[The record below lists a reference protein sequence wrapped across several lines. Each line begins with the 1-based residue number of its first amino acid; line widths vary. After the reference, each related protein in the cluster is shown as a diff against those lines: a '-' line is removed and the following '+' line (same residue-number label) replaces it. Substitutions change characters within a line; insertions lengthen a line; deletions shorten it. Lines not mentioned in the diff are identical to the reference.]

1 MNLAS
6 KILAASVAFSLSLF
20 APVVPAVAQDESD
33 LDQAASSPYS
43 AEVQIEEES
52 PTYEEEPNSSSSLSG
67 EGSLDAPGS
76 PNELDATDGEASN
89 ESYTL
94 AETTES
100 SEEESS
106 YNKADFYEEDDESA
120 VMMSSDGQRAASISP
135 MYLSDEMKYFAKYES
150 SCNYDQGFSWGDG
163 YHALGYYQFDHRYG
177 LRDFLL
183 ACYAYD
189 SATYSMFGQ
198 FASVSSAD
206 FRDENAIRKNGEF
219 TDLGNKLN
227 AAWHAAYAANPSEF
241 AALQDG
247 WAYVNYYLPAE
258 DYLASRGIDI
268 SNRADCVK
276 GLCWGMSNLFGTGG
290 WRKFVGGWTNGYDWN
305 GVWQSSYNWPGCG
318 LNSSMTD
325 REFVTTLCNYVV
337 DNVAVFYKAQPQ
349 YHAGWQNR
357 YRNEL
362 KDCLSMLKEDGW
374 VRAGSEW
381 KYAEEGVYVTN
392 DWRSIGGA
400 WYWFGSSG
408 NAARSTFAQVDGLRY
423 YFDDS
428 CAMVTGWVSD
438 AGHWYYMNGSGVM
451 QSGWASIDGHW
462 YFLNPE
468 HDGYFG
474 AMATGWLLEGGE
486 WYWLA
491 NDGAMRNGW
500 EYIDGKWYWFDRSGV
515 MAKGIVQ
522 VGSDVYWLSDTSGAM
537 QTGWLAIQGEWHYFT
552 ESGRMATGW
561 VSVGGAW
568 YLLDDEGSMLTGW
581 QLEGDTWYYFAGS
594 GAMQSGWNFIN
605 GDWYFLNTK
614 HDGFFGAMLTG
625 WQKDGGLW
633 YFLNESGIMRSG
645 WIFVDGS
652 WYLLN
657 DKADGS
663 CGAML
668 TGWQLVDGK
677 WYYMRA
683 SGVMER
689 NCWIGDYYVANDG
702 SMAVDTWIDG
712 YYVDGSGKWVPG
724 KTR

>member
-52 PTYEEEPNSSSSLSG
+52 STYEEEPNSSSSLSG
-67 EGSLDAPGS
+67 EGSFDAPGS
-76 PNELDATDGEASN
+76 SNELDATDGEASN

-100 SEEESS
+100 SEEEPS

-276 GLCWGMSNLFGTGG
+276 GLCWG
-290 WRKFVGGWTNGYDWN
+290 
-305 GVWQSSYNWPGCG
+305 
-318 LNSSMTD
+318 
-325 REFVTTLCNYVV
+325 
-337 DNVAVFYKAQPQ
+337 NV
-349 YHAGWQNR
+349 
-357 YRNEL
+357 
-362 KDCLSMLKEDGW
+362 
-374 VRAGSEW
+374 
-381 KYAEEGVYVTN
+381 
-392 DWRSIGGA
+392 
-400 WYWFGSSG
+400 
-408 NAARSTFAQVDGLRY
+408 
-423 YFDDS
+423 
-428 CAMVTGWVSD
+428 
-438 AGHWYYMNGSGVM
+438 
-451 QSGWASIDGHW
+451 
-462 YFLNPE
+462 
-468 HDGYFG
+468 
-474 AMATGWLLEGGE
+474 
-486 WYWLA
+486 
-491 NDGAMRNGW
+491 
-500 EYIDGKWYWFDRSGV
+500 
-515 MAKGIVQ
+515 
-522 VGSDVYWLSDTSGAM
+522 
-537 QTGWLAIQGEWHYFT
+537 
-552 ESGRMATGW
+552 
-561 VSVGGAW
+561 
-568 YLLDDEGSMLTGW
+568 
-581 QLEGDTWYYFAGS
+581 
-594 GAMQSGWNFIN
+594 
-605 GDWYFLNTK
+605 
-614 HDGFFGAMLTG
+614 
-625 WQKDGGLW
+625 
-633 YFLNESGIMRSG
+633 
-645 WIFVDGS
+645 
-652 WYLLN
+652 
-657 DKADGS
+657 
-663 CGAML
+663 
-668 TGWQLVDGK
+668 
-677 WYYMRA
+677 
-683 SGVMER
+683 
-689 NCWIGDYYVANDG
+689 
-702 SMAVDTWIDG
+702 
-712 YYVDGSGKWVPG
+712 
-724 KTR
+724 

>member
-100 SEEESS
+100 SEEEPS

-318 LNSSMTD
+318 LNNSMTD

-408 NAARSTFAQVDGLRY
+408 NAARSTFAQVDGLWY

-451 QSGWASIDGHW
+451 QS
-462 YFLNPE
+462 
-468 HDGYFG
+468 
-474 AMATGWLLEGGE
+474 
-486 WYWLA
+486 
-491 NDGAMRNGW
+491 
-500 EYIDGKWYWFDRSGV
+500 
-515 MAKGIVQ
+515 
-522 VGSDVYWLSDTSGAM
+522 
-537 QTGWLAIQGEWHYFT
+537 
-552 ESGRMATGW
+552 GW

-605 GDWYFLNTK
+605 GDWYFFNTK

>member
-1 MNLAS
+1 M
-6 KILAASVAFSLSLF
+6 
-20 APVVPAVAQDESD
+20 
-33 LDQAASSPYS
+33 
-43 AEVQIEEES
+43 
-52 PTYEEEPNSSSSLSG
+52 SG

-76 PNELDATDGEASN
+76 SNELDATDGEASN

-100 SEEESS
+100 SEEEPS

-120 VMMSSDGQRAASISP
+120 VMMSSDSQRAASISP

-318 LNSSMTD
+318 LNNSMTD

-408 NAARSTFAQVDGLRY
+408 NAARSTFAQVDGLWY

-451 QSGWASIDGHW
+451 QSGWASI
-462 YFLNPE
+462 E
-468 HDGYFG
+468 V
-474 AMATGWLLEGGE
+474 TG
-486 WYWLA
+486 
-491 NDGAMRNGW
+491 
-500 EYIDGKWYWFDRSGV
+500 
-515 MAKGIVQ
+515 
-522 VGSDVYWLSDTSGAM
+522 TSS
-537 QTGWLAIQGEWHYFT
+537 T
-552 ESGRMATGW
+552 
-561 VSVGGAW
+561 
-568 YLLDDEGSMLTGW
+568 
-581 QLEGDTWYYFAGS
+581 
-594 GAMQSGWNFIN
+594 
-605 GDWYFLNTK
+605 
-614 HDGFFGAMLTG
+614 
-625 WQKDGGLW
+625 
-633 YFLNESGIMRSG
+633 
-645 WIFVDGS
+645 
-652 WYLLN
+652 
-657 DKADGS
+657 
-663 CGAML
+663 
-668 TGWQLVDGK
+668 
-677 WYYMRA
+677 RA
-683 SGVMER
+683 
-689 NCWIGDYYVANDG
+689 
-702 SMAVDTWIDG
+702 
-712 YYVDGSGKWVPG
+712 
-724 KTR
+724 

>member
-100 SEEESS
+100 SEEEPS

-318 LNSSMTD
+318 LNNSMTD

-408 NAARSTFAQVDGLRY
+408 NAARSTFAQVDGLWY

-451 QSGWASIDGHW
+451 QS
-462 YFLNPE
+462 
-468 HDGYFG
+468 
-474 AMATGWLLEGGE
+474 
-486 WYWLA
+486 
-491 NDGAMRNGW
+491 
-500 EYIDGKWYWFDRSGV
+500 
-515 MAKGIVQ
+515 
-522 VGSDVYWLSDTSGAM
+522 
-537 QTGWLAIQGEWHYFT
+537 
-552 ESGRMATGW
+552 GW

>member
-20 APVVPAVAQDESD
+20 APVVPAIAQDESD

-52 PTYEEEPNSSSSLSG
+52 STYEEEPNSSSSLSG

-76 PNELDATDGEASN
+76 SNELDATDGEASN

-100 SEEESS
+100 SEEEPS

-120 VMMSSDGQRAASISP
+120 VMMSSDSQRAASISP

-318 LNSSMTD
+318 LNNSMTD

-381 KYAEEGVYVTN
+381 KYAEEGVCVTN

-408 NAARSTFAQVDGLRY
+408 NAARSTFAQVDGLWY

-451 QSGWASIDGHW
+451 QS
-462 YFLNPE
+462 
-468 HDGYFG
+468 
-474 AMATGWLLEGGE
+474 
-486 WYWLA
+486 
-491 NDGAMRNGW
+491 
-500 EYIDGKWYWFDRSGV
+500 
-515 MAKGIVQ
+515 
-522 VGSDVYWLSDTSGAM
+522 
-537 QTGWLAIQGEWHYFT
+537 
-552 ESGRMATGW
+552 GW

>member
-33 LDQAASSPYS
+33 LDQAASSSYS

-52 PTYEEEPNSSSSLSG
+52 STYEEEPNSSSSLSG

-76 PNELDATDGEASN
+76 SNELDATDGEASN

-100 SEEESS
+100 SEEEPS

-120 VMMSSDGQRAASISP
+120 VMMSSDSQRAASISP

-318 LNSSMTD
+318 LNNSMTD

-408 NAARSTFAQVDGLRY
+408 NAARSTFAQVDGLWY

-451 QSGWASIDGHW
+451 QS
-462 YFLNPE
+462 
-468 HDGYFG
+468 
-474 AMATGWLLEGGE
+474 
-486 WYWLA
+486 
-491 NDGAMRNGW
+491 
-500 EYIDGKWYWFDRSGV
+500 
-515 MAKGIVQ
+515 
-522 VGSDVYWLSDTSGAM
+522 
-537 QTGWLAIQGEWHYFT
+537 
-552 ESGRMATGW
+552 GW

>member
-100 SEEESS
+100 SEEEPS

-318 LNSSMTD
+318 LNNSMTD

-349 YHAGWQNR
+349 YHAGTETNSKIVCPCSKR
-357 YRNEL
+357 TVGSGLAPSGNMP
-362 KDCLSMLKEDGW
+362 K
-374 VRAGSEW
+374 RAFMSP
-381 KYAEEGVYVTN
+381 T
-392 DWRSIGGA
+392 IGGA
-400 WYWFGSSG
+400 SGVLGIGSVL
-408 NAARSTFAQVDGLRY
+408 AEMPLVLRLPRSTACGITL
-423 YFDDS
+423 
-428 CAMVTGWVSD
+428 MT
-438 AGHWYYMNGSGVM
+438 
-451 QSGWASIDGHW
+451 
-462 YFLNPE
+462 
-468 HDGYFG
+468 
-474 AMATGWLLEGGE
+474 
-486 WYWLA
+486 LA
-491 NDGAMRNGW
+491 PW
-500 EYIDGKWYWFDRSGV
+500 
-515 MAKGIVQ
+515 
-522 VGSDVYWLSDTSGAM
+522 
-537 QTGWLAIQGEWHYFT
+537 
-552 ESGRMATGW
+552 
-561 VSVGGAW
+561 
-568 YLLDDEGSMLTGW
+568 
-581 QLEGDTWYYFAGS
+581 
-594 GAMQSGWNFIN
+594 
-605 GDWYFLNTK
+605 
-614 HDGFFGAMLTG
+614 
-625 WQKDGGLW
+625 
-633 YFLNESGIMRSG
+633 
-645 WIFVDGS
+645 
-652 WYLLN
+652 
-657 DKADGS
+657 
-663 CGAML
+663 
-668 TGWQLVDGK
+668 
-677 WYYMRA
+677 
-683 SGVMER
+683 
-689 NCWIGDYYVANDG
+689 
-702 SMAVDTWIDG
+702 
-712 YYVDGSGKWVPG
+712 
-724 KTR
+724 